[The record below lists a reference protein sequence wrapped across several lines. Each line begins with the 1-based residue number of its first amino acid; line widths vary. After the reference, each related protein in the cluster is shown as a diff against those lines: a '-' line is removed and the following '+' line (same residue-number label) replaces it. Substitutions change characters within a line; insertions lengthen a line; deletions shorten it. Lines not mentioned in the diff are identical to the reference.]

1 MEPINGVAVV
11 WPFSLLLARQ
21 TYTLVVLVI
30 FTITVLVGVVVVLLI
45 AGTLAVIE
53 SAETRTTY
61 FSNGR
66 THRYRVGKRPFRR
79 LSE

>member
-1 MEPINGVAVV
+1 MEPINSVVVV

-30 FTITVLVGVVVVLLI
+30 FTIAVLVGVVVVLLI

-53 SAETRTTY
+53 SAGTRK
-61 FSNGR
+61 
-66 THRYRVGKRPFRR
+66 RYSSDSRMHHQRVK
-79 LSE
+79 S